1 MTLGVIA
8 AVVEF
13 VYSGPSI
20 FGGKF
25 FFSSSFVSLVRDT
38 KIGSSYRSFSSL
50 LNGLNISEISVI
62 VSLSNLSFIPFISGF
77 YRGLLSL
84 VPGS

>member
-8 AVVEF
+8 AIVEF
-13 VYSGPSI
+13 VYSGPAI
-20 FGGKF
+20 FGGEN
-25 FFSSSFVSLVRDT
+25 FFSSSFLSLVRGT
-38 KIGSSYRSFSSL
+38 KVGATYRSFSSL

-62 VSLSNLSFIPFISGF
+62 VSLSSLSFIPFISGF